1 VDSRLALGLRHPLS
15 IAGVLITTASAVVFI
30 ALAIAMLLGML
41 NNPYEGLIVFV
52 AIPLVFVIGL
62 LLIPW
67 GIRLERRRLAKQPG
81 ASTDW
86 PVLDFRIPRVRRT
99 VLAIA
104 ALTAVN
110 IVIILVAG
118 YGSLHWMESPG
129 FCGQACHTPMHPQF
143 TAWQNGAHARIAC
156 VECHIGDGPRAFL
169 HAKLSGVRQLV
180 HVATNSYP
188 RPIPPG
194 AAMPPGAQAETCLGC
209 HQPDRVRGDE
219 IRLIR
224 EYADDETNTET
235 LTILQMHLG
244 PSSTS
249 GRAIHWH
256 ANPAVRVEYAA
267 TDQERQNIAV
277 VRVTDAKGAVKEY
290 VSPDTPADVVAG
302 PTRTMDCIDC
312 HNTVG
317 HPIAQTP
324 ERAVDGAIALGR
336 VSRKLPNARREA
348 VKLMTA
354 HATDA
359 DADGA
364 AAIEQALREFYK
376 SQGGSIDQKTLADTV
391 SALQDLYRSNVFP
404 AMKVTWGSYP
414 SNLGHTTSNGCF
426 RCHDGTHEA
435 KDGSTI
441 SSDCE
446 YCHTQIERP
455 AN

>member
-1 VDSRLALGLRHPLS
+1 MTS
-15 IAGVLITTASAVVFI
+15 ASAVVFI

-41 NNPYEGLIVFV
+41 NNPYAGLVVFV
-52 AIPLVFVIGL
+52 AIPLVFVMGL
-62 LLIPW
+62 VLIPL
-67 GIRLERRRLAKQPG
+67 GIRLERQKPATQSV

-86 PVLDFRIPRVRRT
+86 PVVDFRIAHVRRT
-99 VLAIA
+99 ALALA

-110 IVIILVAG
+110 IVIILLAG

-143 TAWQNGAHARIAC
+143 TAWQNATHARIAC

-180 HVATNSYP
+180 HVATGSYP

-194 AAMPPGAQAETCLGC
+194 AEMPPGAQAQTCLGC
-209 HQPDRVRGDE
+209 HRPDHVPGDE

-224 EYADDETNTET
+224 EYADDQTSSET

-244 PSSTS
+244 SSSTS

-256 ANPAVRVEYAA
+256 ANPAVRVEYVA
-267 TDQERQNIAV
+267 TDEARQNIPV
-277 VRVTDAKGAVKEY
+277 VRVTDAKGSVKEY
-290 VSPDTPADVVAG
+290 VTPGTPADVISG
-302 PTRTMDCIDC
+302 PKRAMDCIDC

-317 HPIAQTP
+317 HPIAPTP
-324 ERAVDGAIALGR
+324 EKAVDGAIAAGL
-336 VSRKLPNARREA
+336 VSRELPHARREA

-354 HATDA
+354 HANGTDGN
-359 DADGA
+359 GA
-364 AAIEQALREFYK
+364 AAIERELRDFYK
-376 SQGGSIDQKTLADTV
+376 SEGGSIDQKALTDTV
-391 SALQDLYRSNVFP
+391 STLQDLYRTNVFP

-414 SNLGHTTSNGCF
+414 ENKGHITSNGCF

-446 YCHTQIERP
+446 YCHKQIERELD
-455 AN
+455 